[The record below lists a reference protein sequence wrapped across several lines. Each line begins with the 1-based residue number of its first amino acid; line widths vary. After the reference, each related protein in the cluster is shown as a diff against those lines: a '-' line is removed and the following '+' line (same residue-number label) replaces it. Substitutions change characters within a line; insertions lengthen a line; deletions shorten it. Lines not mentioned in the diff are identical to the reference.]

1 MSEKPLIIPWIQ
13 FFLASNSFRIKQQ
26 NQTTLVVTELII
38 IIIIITVIMDKNAK
52 KPCKNYKK
60 STNIYFLS
68 KTLNKMARVL

>member
-38 IIIIITVIMDKNAK
+38 IIIIITLLWTKMLRNHAK
-52 KPCKNYKK
+52 TTK
-60 STNIYFLS
+60 SPQTSIF
-68 KTLNKMARVL
+68 